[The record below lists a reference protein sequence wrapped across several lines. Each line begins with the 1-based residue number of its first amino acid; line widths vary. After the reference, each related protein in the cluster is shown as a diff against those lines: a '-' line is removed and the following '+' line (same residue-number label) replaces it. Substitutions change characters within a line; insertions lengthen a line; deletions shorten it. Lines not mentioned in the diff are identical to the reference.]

1 MILGTI
7 LLGTEMTMITQ
18 IMEGVL
24 KDLTTKIEKEVTER
38 ETGKIEMTTIL
49 IGVITGIEIE
59 TIKLMVGI
67 VDALTVGVIKAQA
80 AGMIKAQI
88 LGAIKAQVVGV
99 IKTQILGVIKVQMI
113 KMTEVQMD
121 SETEEITTEEEA
133 LVTIKEEDQMDIEA
147 EDPIDTEVE
156 EGEEEE
162 TLMAIMTG
170 NQTAIKTVVQ
180 IMTVGSIS
188 QITIGMTME
197 VKIAIPILT
206 KRILGVIKKGII
218 EAGRVTLVT
227 RRMIGTKMTPKVPGM
242 ILTKDGTQTHQKI
255 IAHGVVKE
263 IEDLIISQSQNLI
276 QMIIK
281 THGMTVE
288 KANIGAKIIQKRNLG
303 ITILRI
309 SPTLGV
315 SLIKIHGIQ
324 SAGGAIET
332 IKVGQISVKM
342 TLILGITE
350 VITGE
355 EKETTILT
363 TERDQEIM
371 KMGMMDT
378 ESTGMIGLETA
389 ETLITVSLFFKRNL
403 TFSLIF

>member
-1 MILGTI
+1 
-7 LLGTEMTMITQ
+7 MITQ

-188 QITIGMTME
+188 QITIGTTME